1 MGRHALPGETEANV
15 TPDKSTMP
23 GMSAEKEAERRRS
36 LRKNQAF
43 ATGLLVIAAVIF
55 LSCSWWQ
62 SQGTAPVWV
71 GYVRAA
77 AEAGMIGGLADWFA
91 VTAIFRHP
99 MGIPIPHTALIP
111 KKKDQLGEAL
121 SGFVGENF
129 LNAELITEK
138 VTQANIPEKVGQWMS
153 KPANA
158 DLISRKAG
166 EFGVYA
172 LRSLDP
178 KDAEDLI
185 NSQVIARLAEPTWGP
200 IAGRALEGL
209 IADGKTE
216 PVVDTLISWAREKV
230 DGMEDSIVSLLDER
244 MPKWAPRFAKE
255 LVGERVYAEL
265 VKFME
270 DVDTDPDHKARQAIR
285 KQLNQLAQDLQF
297 DGEMITKVEN
307 FKAEVMGSKVVQG
320 AASEI
325 WASVSTSLIDAL
337 SDPDSTMRRR
347 IAEIAVYWGNRIQT
361 DEEVREHLDR
371 MITGTASYLAE
382 NYAGEVTSIISE
394 TIQRWDAEE
403 ASEKIELMV
412 GKDLQYIR
420 VNGTVVGA
428 LAGLVI
434 YTVNQLLFG
443 V

>member
-1 MGRHALPGETEANV
+1 MGRHALSEESATEAA
-15 TPDKSTMP
+15 TTTSMP
-23 GMSAEKEAERRRS
+23 GMSAEKEAERRRA
-36 LRKNQAF
+36 LRNHQAF
-43 ATGLLVIAAVIF
+43 ATGLLLIAAVIF
-55 LSCSWWQ
+55 LTCSWWQ
-62 SQGTAPVWV
+62 SQGTAPGWI

-77 AEAGMIGGLADWFA
+77 AEAGMIGGIADWFA
-91 VTAIFRHP
+91 VTALFRHP
-99 MGIPIPHTALIP
+99 MKIPIPHTALIP
-111 KKKDQLGEAL
+111 KKKDQLGDAL

-138 VTQANIPEKVGQWMS
+138 VNQANIPEKVGQWMA
-153 KPANA
+153 KADNA
-158 DLISRKAG
+158 ELISRKAS

-172 LRSLDP
+172 IRSLDP

-185 NSQVIARLAEPTWGP
+185 NSQVIARIAEPTWGP

-216 PVVDTLISWAREKV
+216 PVVDALISWGRDKV
-230 DGMEDSIVSLLDER
+230 DGMEDSIVSLIDER
-244 MPKWAPRFAKE
+244 MPNWAPRFAKE
-255 LVGERVYAEL
+255 LVGERVYKEL

-270 DVDTDPDHKARQAIR
+270 DVDTDQNHQARQAIR

-307 FKAEVMGSKVVQG
+307 FKSEVMGSKVVQG

-325 WASVSTSLIDAL
+325 WTSVSTSLIDAL
-337 SDPDSTMRRR
+337 SDPSSTMRRR
-347 IAEIAVYWGNRIQT
+347 IAELSVHWGNRIQT
-361 DEEVREHLDR
+361 DEEVRSHLDK
-371 MITGTASYLAE
+371 MISGTASYLAD
-382 NYAGEVTSIISE
+382 NYAGEVTGIISE
-394 TIQRWDAEE
+394 TIQRWDADE